1 MPAATDSRPT
11 LTVVTPTFNNE
22 AVLRQSVDGWRRFG
36 GSAIEVIVTDDG
48 CRDGGFSEAR

>member
-1 MPAATDSRPT
+1 MPDATDSRPS